1 MKQEV
6 LRVGA
11 DPFPPYQYLDENG
24 DPVGSDCQRVK
35 ELLRKAGYEARV
47 ILEEWSVLEQML
59 YTGELDAVFQVQKTP
74 EREKTYFF
82 SGLLRSTVTET
93 VTGRPS
99 LTLGSLGEVPGKGL
113 TLGII
118 DQYAYGS
125 EVDSLPASCKRAYPT
140 QEALLNAI
148 ADCQVDLGVFDKGV
162 KEYLLERLGGKVYP
176 LENLTFLR
184 PLYIMFRDRNV
195 SERVA
200 AQQA

>member
-1 MKQEV
+1 MKKEI

-24 DPVGSDCQRVK
+24 QPTGSDCQRVK
-35 ELLRKAGYEARV
+35 EILQKAGYEARV

-59 YTGELDAVFQVQKTP
+59 YTGELDALFQVQKTP

-82 SGLLRSTVTET
+82 SRLLRNAVTET
-93 VTGRPS
+93 VTGRPD
-99 LTLGSLGEVPGKGL
+99 LTLDSLEELSEKGL

-118 DQYAYGS
+118 DQYAYG
-125 EVDSLPASCKRAYPT
+125 ELVDDLPDACKRAYPT
-140 QEALLNAI
+140 QEALLTAI

-162 KEYLLERLGGKVYP
+162 KEYLLEGLGGKVYP

-184 PLYIMFRDRNV
+184 PLYIMFRDRDV
-195 SERVA
+195 SEKVA
-200 AQQA
+200 ARQE

>member
-11 DPFPPYQYLDENG
+11 DPFPPYQYPDENG

-74 EREKTYFF
+74 EREKAYFF
-82 SGLLRSTVTET
+82 SRLLRSAVTET
-93 VTGRPS
+93 VTGRPD
-99 LTLGSLGEVPGKGL
+99 LTLGSLKEVPGRGL

-118 DQYAYGS
+118 DQYAYGG

-140 QEALLNAI
+140 QEALLSAI